1 MTPTDTRSAVS
12 PTPTPDRGL
21 SPAAGMLLVTL
32 FWGGNFTA
40 TKLAFTQIE
49 PLAFTALR
57 FTLATVVIWCIV
69 HRVEGPAPLPK
80 GTFWPLI
87 VLGVV
92 GNTLY
97 QVFFV
102 EGLVRTSATKSS
114 LILAAMPVVV
124 TVAASLLGVEKVSR
138 RQGLAILLATIGVVI
153 VVFAHGGTLGGG
165 ISLGEVLLFGGVVT
179 WAVYT
184 LLLRHWKLP
193 ISALRLTAWTLYTGT
208 PGLVIVGIPALLRT
222 DWGKVSL
229 AGWGGTLYA
238 ALLSLIAAYI
248 LWNRGVAK
256 LGAARTVAYNTI
268 VPLVATVI
276 AMVGL
281 GERPGIA
288 HLIGG
293 VLIVGGVLLTRSEVA
308 AEG

>member
-1 MTPTDTRSAVS
+1 MTANDTRSPDPSS
-12 PTPTPDRGL
+12 PSPDGGL
-21 SPAAGMLLVTL
+21 SPTAGMLLVTL

-57 FTLATVVIWCIV
+57 FLLATAVIWLIV
-69 HRVEGPAPLPK
+69 RRVEGPAPLPP
-80 GTFWPLI
+80 GALGPLI
-87 VLGVV
+87 LLGVI

-97 QVFFV
+97 QLFFV
-102 EGLVRTSATKSS
+102 EGLWRTSATKSS
-114 LILAAMPVVV
+114 LILAAMPVLV
-124 TVAASLLGVEKVSR
+124 TVAASLLGIEQVSA
-138 RQGLAILLATIGVVI
+138 RQRIAIVLATIGVVI

-165 ISLGEVLLFGGVVT
+165 IGAGELLLFGGVVT
-179 WAVYT
+179 WAAYT
-184 LLLRHWKLP
+184 LMLRHWKLP

-208 PGLVIVGIPALLRT
+208 PGLVLIGMPALRRT
-222 DWGKVSL
+222 NWSQVSL

-256 LGAARTVAYNTI
+256 LGAARTVAYNTV

-281 GERPGIA
+281 GERPGVA

-293 VLIVGGVLLTRSEVA
+293 VLIVSGVLLTRGEA
-308 AEG
+308 APEG

>member
-1 MTPTDTRSAVS
+1 MSAHDTLPPS
-12 PTPTPDRGL
+12 PPKPASDRGL
-21 SPAAGMLLVTL
+21 SPTAGMLLVTL

-57 FTLATVVIWCIV
+57 FLLATAVIWVIV
-69 HRVEGPAPLPK
+69 RRVEGPAPLPK
-80 GTFWPLI
+80 GTLRPLI
-87 VLGVV
+87 VLGLV

-97 QVFFV
+97 QLFFV
-102 EGLVRTSATKSS
+102 EGLARTSATKSS

-138 RQGLAILLATIGVVI
+138 RQGIAILLATTGVV
-153 VVFAHGGTLGGG
+153 VVVGAKGGTLDAGFGA
-165 ISLGEVLLFGGVVT
+165 GELLLFGGVIT
-179 WAVYT
+179 WAIYT

-193 ISALRLTAWTLYTGT
+193 ISSLRLTAWTLYTGT
-208 PGLVIVGIPALLRT
+208 PGLVLIGLPALRET
-222 DWGKVSL
+222 RWSEMSL

-256 LGAARTVAYNTI
+256 LGASRTVAYNTV

-281 GERPGIA
+281 GERPGVA

-293 VLIVGGVLLTRSEVA
+293 VLIVGGVLLTRGEVA

>member
-1 MTPTDTRSAVS
+1 MTPANSTPTDRPEPA
-12 PTPTPDRGL
+12 REWGL
-21 SPAAGMLLVTL
+21 SPAAGMVLVTL

-40 TKLAFTQIE
+40 TKLAFTEIE

-57 FTLATVVIWCIV
+57 FTLATVVIWFIV
-69 HRVEGPAPLPK
+69 RRVEGPVPIPR
-80 GTFWPLI
+80 GTIWPLI
-87 VLGVV
+87 ILGVV

-97 QVFFV
+97 QIFFV

-138 RQGLAILLATIGVVI
+138 RQGIAILLATIGVVI
-153 VVFAHGGTLGGG
+153 VVFARGGTLDGG
-165 ISLGEVLLFGGVVT
+165 ITMGEVLLLGGVVT
-179 WAVYT
+179 WAIYT

-222 DWGKVSL
+222 DWGKVSV

-276 AMVGL
+276 AVVGL
-281 GERPGIA
+281 GERPGVA

-293 VLIVGGVLLTRSEVA
+293 VLIVGGVLLTRGEVA

>member
-1 MTPTDTRSAVS
+1 MTPTALRSANPPS
-12 PTPTPDRGL
+12 PITERGL
-21 SPAAGMLLVTL
+21 SPAAGMILVTL

-57 FTLATVVIWCIV
+57 FVLATVVIWFIV
-69 HRVEGPAPLPK
+69 RRVEGPVPLPT
-80 GTFWPLI
+80 GTLRPLI

-92 GNTLY
+92 GNTCY
-97 QVFFV
+97 QIFFV
-102 EGLVRTSATKSS
+102 EGLSRTSATKSS

-138 RQGLAILLATIGVVI
+138 RQVVAILLATVGVVI
-153 VVFAHGGTLGGG
+153 VVFARGGTLGGG
-165 ISLGEVLLFGGVVT
+165 ISLGEVLLLGGVLT
-179 WAVYT
+179 WALYT

-208 PGLVIVGIPALLRT
+208 PGLVLVGIPALRRT
-222 DWGKVSL
+222 DWSRMSL

-238 ALLSLIAAYI
+238 SLLSLIAAYI

-268 VPLVATVI
+268 VPLIATVI

-281 GERPGIA
+281 GERPGAA
-288 HLIGG
+288 HLVGG
-293 VLIVGGVLLTRSEVA
+293 VLIIGGVLLTRVAVA

>member
-1 MTPTDTRSAVS
+1 MPTSQESR
-12 PTPTPDRGL
+12 L

-40 TKLAFTQIE
+40 TKLAFAEIE

-57 FTLATVVIWCIV
+57 FALATVVIWCMV
-69 HRVEGPAPLPK
+69 QRMEPPAPLPK
-80 GTFWPLI
+80 GTLWPLI

-97 QVFFV
+97 QLMFV
-102 EGLVRTSATKSS
+102 EGLARTSATKTS
-114 LILAAMPVVV
+114 LILAAMPVMVV
-124 TVAASLLGVEKVSR
+124 VAASLLGIEKVTSR
-138 RQGLAILLATIGVVI
+138 QKWAIVLATIGVVI
-153 VVFAHGGTLGGG
+153 VVFARGGSLSGGG
-165 ISLGEVLLFGGVVT
+165 ITLGEGLLLGGVVT
-179 WAVYT
+179 WGAYT
-184 LLLRHWKLP
+184 LMLRHWKLP
-193 ISALRLTAWTLYTGT
+193 ISSLRLTAWTLYTGT
-208 PGLVIVGIPALLRT
+208 PGLVLIGIPALRRT
-222 DWGKVSL
+222 DWSKVTIV
-229 AGWGGTLYA
+229 GWGGTLYA

-256 LGAARTVAYNTI
+256 LGAARTVAYNTL

-276 AMVGL
+276 AVIGL

-293 VLIVGGVLLTRSEVA
+293 VLIVGGVLLTRGEVA